1 VRPQVLL
8 FPILLAACNGTPDGD
23 AGTAAL
29 TQERLKFRDALTIL
43 TYHSQCPPVHPPV
56 LDPVALEIEAL
67 KTSLQERIQA
77 SALNAEL
84 DASRK
89 ETDRQASYSNESDCV
104 GVAYANNDKES
115 VANYRSI
122 FSKEK
127 RKLLSLEKHFQS
139 LSRKMNG

>member
-1 VRPQVLL
+1 VRPRALL
-8 FPILLAACNGTPDGD
+8 FPLFLVACNGTPDGD
-23 AGTAAL
+23 ASVVAL

-43 TYHSQCPPVHPPV
+43 TYHSQCPPVHPTV
-56 LDPVALEIEAL
+56 LDPVALEVEAL

-77 SALNAEL
+77 SALKAEL

-89 ETDRQASYSNESDCV
+89 GIDRQASYSNESDCV
-104 GVAYANNDKES
+104 GVAYPNSDQES
-115 VANYRSI
+115 VTNYRSI